1 MEAEGRNYASGRR
14 GRINGVITDPARLC
28 ASPWQAVAVMPPK
41 ITDSEAEHSR
51 TGRPWIEN

>member
-1 MEAEGRNYASGRR
+1 MEAGGRNYAFGRHE
-14 GRINGVITDPARLC
+14 RINGVITDPARLR
-28 ASPWQAVAVMPPK
+28 ASPWRAVAVMPPK